1 MNIFYKGIELFI
13 KVFKIKIMA
22 KGIGYK
28 NQKKL
33 PKKSGKRGKG
43 KSFTFKKKKR

>member
-13 KVFKIKIMA
+13 NVFKVKIMT

-28 NQKKL
+28 NRKKL

>member
-13 KVFKIKIMA
+13 KVFKVKIMP

-28 NQKKL
+28 NRKKL
-33 PKKSGKRGKG
+33 SRKSGKRGKG
-43 KSFTFKKKKR
+43 KSYTFKKKKR